1 MSRADWYLR
10 ANLRFKHLQLLIYL
24 DEMRSVSRVASALA
38 LTQPAISK
46 MLSSM
51 ETGLGIKIFK
61 RTSSGLEPTQHGLCM
76 IQNAKDILYKLEA
89 TRLQLREI
97 TEGPMIQI
105 SMGVMPIAALTF
117 APTLLTALDK
127 SSIDFSVNVRE
138 SNLGTLLPQLKTEQL
153 KYIAGVIPNKPLPAD
168 ICSEV
173 FYEDS
178 FVIAVRKEHPLANK
192 PDLEWKDLSNFPM
205 ILPTRDAITRE
216 IIVDTLLSYNIPI
229 PKQTVESLSTLTNVG
244 MLKESDCFGT
254 IPLEMANF
262 FKKIGVLEILPLTI
276 TDIVRKVG
284 LIWHINHEKTPEHE
298 IVIKIFREAYAEYK
312 KDPDNISI
320 TEIPLYG

>member
-1 MSRADWYLR
+1 MSRTDWYLR

-51 ETGLGIKIFK
+51 ETGLGIKIFN
-61 RTSSGLEPTQHGLCM
+61 RTSSGLEPTQHGLCL
-76 IQNAKDILYKLEA
+76 IQSAKDILYKLEA

-97 TEGPMIQI
+97 TEGSMIQI
-105 SMGVMPIAALTF
+105 SMGVMPIAALAF
-117 APTLLTALDK
+117 APTLLTALDQ
-127 SSIDFSVNVRE
+127 SPIDFSVTVRE
-138 SNLGTLLPQLKTEQL
+138 STLGTLLPQLKTEQL
-153 KYIAGVIPNKPLPAD
+153 KYIAGLIPNKPLPAD
-168 ICSEV
+168 LCSEV

-178 FVIAVRKEHPLANK
+178 FVIAVRKGHPLANQ
-192 PDLEWKDLSNFPM
+192 PDLDWKHLSNFPM

-229 PKQTVESLSTLTNVG
+229 PNQIVESLSTLTNVG
-244 MLKESDCFGT
+244 MLKSSDAFGT
-254 IPLEMANF
+254 IPMEMATF
-262 FKKIGVLEILPLTI
+262 FKKLGVLEILPLTI

-284 LIWHINHEKTPEHE
+284 LIWHINHETTPEHE
-298 IVIKIFREAYAEYK
+298 MVIKIFRDGYAQST
-312 KDPDNISI
+312 KDTGNTPI
-320 TEIPLYG
+320 TETPFYV